1 MTREPRA
8 TSASPRAAGVIVRS
22 TAVDSIGWSRTGQ
35 GSFVRSFV
43 LVIVTMLL
51 RSVRRSALSLCRRE
65 KSVSSTSTSGGA
77 FRHRSLYKYFLEIQ
91 SRYGK
96 PFLIER
102 RKKRALCRDL
112 DGVTTM
118 SMVT

>member
-1 MTREPRA
+1 MSRERHLLLHEPRVLSFA
-8 TSASPRAAGVIVRS
+8 PQRWIRLDGAGQAKVR
-22 TAVDSIGWSRTGQ
+22 
-35 GSFVRSFV
+35 SFVRSS

-77 FRHRSLYKYFLEIQ
+77 FRDRSLYKYFLEIQ